1 MPMTYDQSQ
10 SRELGPQSLPS
21 AFMAGNPV
29 TWAITAAASEFYIS
43 RNRELEPAL
52 DPITAMWHMEVLTN
66 ILYIFEKQRNTFLFK
81 FKKKMFIRSFVW
93 KAESGREK
101 SFICWL
107 TPQISARRGPGQSQD
122 PGTRSKFPLGDNDAT
137 TLSHSC
143 CLAGC
148 EPHREAGMESRAVA
162 PSRGTLVVSLTFAPR
177 QLLSPV
183 PQGLLNHITEV

>member
-81 FKKKMFIRSFVW
+81 LKKKCLFVHSF
-93 KAESGREK
+93 EK
-101 SFICWL
+101 
-107 TPQISARRGPGQSQD
+107 QSQ
-122 PGTRSKFPLGDNDAT
+122 GER
-137 TLSHSC
+137 SHSSADW
-143 CLAGC
+143 LPRYLPGEGQA
-148 EPHREAGMESRAVA
+148 RARIQELGLSFPWVTTMQPLWA
-162 PSRGTLVVSLTFAPR
+162 IPAASLGVNLIGKLGWRAELWLQVGER
-177 QLLSPV
+177 
-183 PQGLLNHITEV
+183 